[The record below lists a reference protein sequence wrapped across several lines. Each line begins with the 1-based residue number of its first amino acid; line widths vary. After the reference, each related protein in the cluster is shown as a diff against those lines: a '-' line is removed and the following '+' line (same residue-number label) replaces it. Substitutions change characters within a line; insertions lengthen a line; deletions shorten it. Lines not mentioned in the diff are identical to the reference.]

1 MATKTPTEYYDSS
14 AIDALDA
21 TYNIIYGQRSNGKTF
36 RLCRKILD
44 AYLDPDISLPSAYLR
59 RLDEMI
65 KPSNIASLFDPHI
78 EYIKEKTN
86 GKYNAI
92 FYRSRAFYLCAY
104 NEDGQKIRQDH
115 RPFCRTY
122 SINTAETTKGQDAG
136 EIKYIVFDE
145 FLTRSFYL
153 QNEFILFQNVISS
166 LIRSRSGVKLYLLAN
181 TVSKFCPYFAEM
193 GLSRIKDQK
202 QGTIDLYT
210 MGKTSTKIAVEYCGT
225 AAATE
230 KVQEYYCFDN
240 PELNMITKGV
250 WEIALYRHIP
260 AGIGEIF
267 PEFEFYIVFDGQMLR
282 GAIYI
287 FQDAPLITISRRYK
301 EIPNPD
307 NTLIFSD
314 ELDDPPDPN
323 PLHRAEL
330 AYPVTTAEE
339 IIISLIQQK
348 KTYFATNEDGEIF
361 VNWLKYAS
369 KGGLTV

>member
-21 TYNIIYGQRSNGKTF
+21 TYNLIYGQRSNGKTF
-36 RLCRKILD
+36 RICRKILE
-44 AYLDPDISLPSAYLR
+44 AYLDPDKKLPSAYIR

-65 KPSNIASLFDPHI
+65 KPSNTQTLFNPHI
-78 EYIKEKTN
+78 EYIKEASN
-86 GKYNAI
+86 GKYNAV
-92 FYRSRAFYLCAY
+92 FYRSHAFYLCTY
-104 NEDGQKIRQDH
+104 NEDGQKILQDH
-115 RPFCRTY
+115 EPFCRTY
-122 SINTAETTKGQDAG
+122 AVNTAETTKGQDAG
-136 EIKYIVFDE
+136 AVAYIVYDE

-153 QNEFILFQNVISS
+153 QNEFVLFQNLLSS
-166 LIRSRSGVKLYLLAN
+166 IIRNRTGVKIYMLAN

-193 GLSRIKDQK
+193 GLNRIKDQK

-210 MGKTSTKIAVEYCGT
+210 MGKSNTKIAVEYCGV
-225 AAATE
+225 AAATA
-230 KVQEYYCFDN
+230 KVSEYYCFDN
-240 PELNMITKGV
+240 PELNMITSGV
-250 WEIALYRHIP
+250 WEISLYRHIP

-267 PEFEFYIVFDGQMLR
+267 PEFEFYIVFDGQTLR

-287 FQDAPLITISRRYK
+287 YNDYPLLTFSRRYK
-301 EIPNPD
+301 DIPDPE

-314 ELDDPPDPN
+314 DLDDPPDPN
-323 PLHRAEL
+323 TLHKAEIG
-330 AYPVTTAEE
+330 YPTTTAEE

>member
-1 MATKTPTEYYDSS
+1 MATKAPTEYYDSS

-21 TYNIIYGQRSNGKTF
+21 TYNIIYGQRSNGKTY

-44 AYLDPDISLPSAYLR
+44 AYLDPDNSLPSAYLR

-65 KPSNIASLFDPHI
+65 KPSNISSLFDPHI

-86 GKYNAI
+86 GKYNAV
-92 FYRSRAFYLCAY
+92 FYRSHAFYLCAY
-104 NEDGQKIRQDH
+104 NEDGQKIIQDH

-301 EIPNPD
+301 EIPDPD